1 MVDDPEELAKDLE
14 AKHQELMDLKLE
26 DIRAKYH
33 QELEAKVRLKNQL
46 DKARMQ
52 SAAGTARAVRMA
64 TRANLNEDFSNA
76 LSPSSNK
83 EPA

>member
-1 MVDDPEELAKDLE
+1 MTDDPEELAKDLE

-46 DKARMQ
+46 DKARM
-52 SAAGTARAVRMA
+52 
-64 TRANLNEDFSNA
+64 
-76 LSPSSNK
+76 
-83 EPA
+83 